1 MQGAQGAVTELVRAG
16 LRAAAVTTAL
26 AIVLAAG
33 PARAQEPQPAPRAPA
48 PAPAAPRAPAA
59 TPVAEAAEAPEPAPP
74 PEPAWVRG
82 ELKLNFRAS
91 PSPTSTALGIVTT
104 GDQVLVLERKGSW
117 ARIRIASG
125 ETGWLPETS
134 LLPEAPPVER
144 VAQLEAELGAVR
156 EELARAQREIETLQ
170 RRDEERQTRADER
183 ERAFEQLEEENRDLR
198 AGERW
203 PYMVTGASIL
213 GAGLT
218 AGFLMRG
225 GASRRGGG
233 RIRF

>member
-1 MQGAQGAVTELVRAG
+1 MQGRRPGTARTLARCGPRLAVVL
-16 LRAAAVTTAL
+16 L
-26 AIVLAAG
+26 LAAG
-33 PARAQEPQPAPRAPA
+33 SAHAQEAEPARRPPRAASPVVADPA
-48 PAPAAPRAPAA
+48 
-59 TPVAEAAEAPEPAPP
+59 AEAAEPAPP

-104 GDQVLVLERKGSW
+104 GDQVLVLERKGAW
-117 ARIRIASG
+117 ARIRVASG
-125 ETGWLPETS
+125 ETGWLPESS

-144 VAQLEAELGAVR
+144 VAALEGELASVR
-156 EELARAQREIETLQ
+156 EELAVAQREIETLQ

-183 ERAFEQLEEENRDLR
+183 ERAFEQIEEENRDLR